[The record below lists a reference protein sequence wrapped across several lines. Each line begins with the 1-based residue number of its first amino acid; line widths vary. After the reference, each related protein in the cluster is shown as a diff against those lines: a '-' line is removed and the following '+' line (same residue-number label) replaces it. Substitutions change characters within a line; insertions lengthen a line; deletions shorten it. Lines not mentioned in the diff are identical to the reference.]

1 MVVKCNPG
9 IETICLQR
17 KKCAFWNVFLGKAN
31 FLNFWIVSHV
41 FKFHYCLVVSYQT
54 CDGCLQTN
62 PHLPCKQ
69 QMTTAICFW
78 PTQGDLWWSTL
89 FATSTNHTATGWW
102 LYSHQLGLC
111 NWVPPVFP
119 TLKLLHYYNEESK
132 GTIVFVCLHQQ
143 LDMTSFSNTCA
154 WGLSPP
160 GERFGMG
167 EVPMAAPT
175 ACWE

>member
-119 TLKLLHYYNEESK
+119 HTEIVALLQWRKQRHNCFCLFTSTTRHDIFFKYLCVR
-132 GTIVFVCLHQQ
+132 TI
-143 LDMTSFSNTCA
+143 
-154 WGLSPP
+154 PP